1 MWLFTP
7 NVSFNLEH
15 YKSLWTSG
23 GGDVFLH
30 LVPLLGDDEDTV
42 RFDTPLSAIRAFD
55 AVMNGIGRGYRSV
68 YLQEVYLE
76 GRGSTPSLRVCY
88 DKDDYTT
95 NAVRRSNG
103 EAQICD
109 PRSEPL
115 KIFAPPGAL
124 KS

>member
-7 NVSFNLEH
+7 DISFNLEH

-23 GGDVFLH
+23 GSDVFLH
-30 LVPLLGDDEDTV
+30 LVPFFGEGEDTV

-55 AVMNGIGRGYRSV
+55 AVMNGLGRGCQSV
-68 YLQEVYLE
+68 YLQEVYT
-76 GRGSTPSLRVCY
+76 GGKDSGPSLRVCY
-88 DKDDYTT
+88 DRQDYVTLAR
-95 NAVRRSNG
+95 NNERG
-103 EAQICD
+103 ETVICD

-115 KIFAPPGAL
+115 KIYAPPGQI

>member
-7 NVSFNLEH
+7 NISFNLDH
-15 YKSLWTSG
+15 YKSFWTSG
-23 GGDVFLH
+23 GSDVFLH
-30 LVPLLGDDEDTV
+30 LIPFFGEGEDAV

-55 AVMNGIGRGYRSV
+55 AVMNGMGRGCRSV
-68 YLQEVYLE
+68 YIQEVYLD
-76 GRGSTPSLRVCY
+76 GRDGVPSLRVCY
-88 DKDDYTT
+88 DKDDYIT
-95 NAVRRSNG
+95 NAVRGEDG
-103 EAQICD
+103 EATICD